1 MPLPEDSR
9 QRSDA
14 SRPASRIDVCA
25 RPAQN
30 HPHCQ
35 PTSEMVSIIQ
45 IVDTIIE
52 PLLRQ
57 LSPTS
62 RSMPGGR
69 QRRDTP
75 NPAIPQQAANSARHL
90 LPQQGSRLA
99 AKLGAE
105 QDEHFMI
112 EFNSVQNCDECEE
125 YAQELRDFLNA
136 IRGFKSGGGVIAF
149 SVDTKYR
156 QGLHLIVSE
165 EYAATLTDRILSAF
179 DAADIPLLLGD
190 PEKLYGDTNAIVVV
204 GRRAK

>member
-1 MPLPEDSR
+1 MAENPLRKLWDSLCDR
-9 QRSDA
+9 AWAEGRVIRGAPTAFALGVLLSGAALSGIVWKIIDTLYSERIAVQESTIQNLE
-14 SRPASRIDVCA
+14 SR
-25 RPAQN
+25 
-30 HPHCQ
+30 
-35 PTSEMVSIIQ
+35 
-45 IVDTIIE
+45 
-52 PLLRQ
+52 
-57 LSPTS
+57 
-62 RSMPGGR
+62 
-69 QRRDTP
+69 P